1 MTRPDQHRAHPHDPD
16 ADRLSAAWNEIV
28 AGRQPVESD
37 ELTDAVQSLHAGT
50 PNHRATST
58 FRDEL
63 REQLMQTALPIKMP
77 GARQLPRLREQAAE
91 PRSRVPSILG
101 GRAVR
106 WTAIAATIA
115 LLLTTLAAG
124 YRGGLIPAGNG
135 SEPTRNV
142 AAPYLVNG
150 TPVAGTPASGTPV
163 ANVCDTVGRYL
174 PCGPNPAVGS
184 GMFDPS
190 RLPAEA
196 LDVTKAQLQ
205 GWEVEGSG
213 TITFSAPHN
222 PVKGVAVDVVVM
234 GAYRA
239 TFSAPVAV
247 ARTYP
252 GGGNAWQYPE
262 AGAQIELSRG
272 DSVSYQIGTKTELEN
287 PFNGLTLKF
296 KTALFYDGDPSAG
309 NFGAAGNVQVRVDGD
324 GTLPKPLAELGAPE
338 VSVEISYA
346 TLPEVGAPISG
357 TRFLTPVIGPVAS
370 TQVLGGPNEG
380 FVVWVS
386 TGASRG

>member
-1 MTRPDQHRAHPHDPD
+1 VTRQGPNSAIPHDPE

-28 AGRQPVESD
+28 AGLEPFVED
-37 ELTDAVQSLHAGT
+37 DLTAAARSLHAGA
-50 PNHRATST
+50 PEHRPTST

-63 REQLMQTALPIKMP
+63 RETLMQTAVPIEMP
-77 GARQLPRLREQAAE
+77 GLRQPLHLREQAAE
-91 PRSRVPSILG
+91 SRLRTQPRLG
-101 GRAVR
+101 KRAVR
-106 WTAIAATIA
+106 WTAIAASIA

-124 YRGGLIPAGNG
+124 YLGGLYPQGSG

-163 ANVCDTVGRYL
+163 ANVCDTVGQYL
-174 PCGPNPAVGS
+174 PCGPNPEVGP
-184 GMFDPS
+184 GMFDPNKV
-190 RLPAEA
+190 PAEA
-196 LDVTKAQLQ
+196 LNVTKAQLQ

-213 TITFSAPHN
+213 TVAFSAPHN
-222 PVKGVAVDVVVM
+222 PVTGVAVDVVVM

-247 ARTYP
+247 YRAYP
-252 GGGNAWQYPE
+252 GGGGAWQYPE

-287 PFNGLTLKF
+287 PFNGWTLKF
-296 KTALFYDGDPSAG
+296 KTALFYDGDPSPG
-309 NFGAAGNVQVRVDGD
+309 NFGAAGNVQVHIDGD

-338 VSVEISYA
+338 ISVEISYA
-346 TLPEVGAPISG
+346 TLPEVGTPIRG
-357 TRFLTPVIGPVAS
+357 TSFLTPVIGPVAS

>member
-1 MTRPDQHRAHPHDPD
+1 VTRPGPNSATPHDPD
-16 ADRLSAAWNEIV
+16 ADRLSAAWNELV
-28 AGRQPVESD
+28 VGRQPVERD
-37 ELTDAVQSLHAGT
+37 ELTDAIQSLHAAA
-50 PNHRATST
+50 PDHRPTST
-58 FRDEL
+58 FRDDL
-63 REQLMQTALPIKMP
+63 REQLMHATAPIAIP
-77 GARQLPRLREQAAE
+77 GRRQPPRLREHAAVR
-91 PRSRVPSILG
+91 RSRVPSILG

-124 YRGGLIPAGNG
+124 YLGGLIPAGNE

-163 ANVCDTVGRYL
+163 ANVCDTVGQYL
-174 PCGPNPAVGS
+174 PCGPNPEVGP

-196 LDVTKAQLQ
+196 LAVTKAQLQ

-213 TITFSAPHN
+213 KVAFSAPHY
-222 PVKGVAVDVVVM
+222 PVSGVAVDVVVM

-239 TFSAPVAV
+239 TFSAPVTV
-247 ARTYP
+247 YRVYP
-252 GGGNAWQYPE
+252 GGGGTFQFPE
-262 AGAQIELSRG
+262 AVAQIELIRG
-272 DSVSYQIGTKTELEN
+272 DSVSYQIGTKTEMEN
-287 PFNGLTLKF
+287 PFHSWTLKF
-296 KTALFYDGDPSAG
+296 KTALFYDGDPSPG
-309 NFGAAGNVQVRVDGD
+309 NIGAAGNVQVRVDGD

-338 VSVEISYA
+338 ISVEISYA
-346 TLPEVGAPISG
+346 TLPDVGAPISG
-357 TRFLTPVIGPVAS
+357 TTFLTPVIGPVAS
-370 TQVLGGPNEG
+370 TQALGGTNEG

>member
-1 MTRPDQHRAHPHDPD
+1 MTRPDQHRASPHDPD
-16 ADRLSAAWNEIV
+16 ADRLSATWNDLV

-37 ELTDAVQSLHAGT
+37 ELTDAVQSLHAAAPT
-50 PNHRATST
+50 YRPTST

-63 REQLMQTALPIKMP
+63 REQLMHTAMPIEMP
-77 GARQLPRLREQAAE
+77 GVRQQPRLREQTAE
-91 PRSRVPSILG
+91 PRLRVPTVLG
-101 GRAVR
+101 GHAVR

-124 YRGGLIPAGNG
+124 YLGGLLPAGNG
-135 SEPTRNV
+135 SGPTRNV

-150 TPVAGTPASGTPV
+150 TPVAGTPVSGTPV

-174 PCGPNPAVGS
+174 PCGPNPEIGP

-213 TITFSAPHN
+213 TVTFSAPHN
-222 PVKGVAVDVVVM
+222 PVTGVAVDVVVM

-239 TFSAPVAV
+239 KFSAPVTVYRA
-247 ARTYP
+247 YP
-252 GGGNAWQYPE
+252 GSGGVWLYPE

-287 PFNGLTLKF
+287 PFNAWTLKF
-296 KTALFYDGDPSAG
+296 KTALFYDGDPSPG
-309 NFGAAGNVQVRVDGD
+309 NFGAAGNVQVRIDGD

-338 VSVEISYA
+338 ISVEISYA

-357 TRFLTPVIGPVAS
+357 TTFLTPVIGPVAS

-386 TGASRG
+386 TNAPRG